1 MKGFA
6 LLLLSLCI
14 LSSCR
19 HTTGSGIIITET
31 RKVNDFNAVSVGGG
45 FEVEVRIGAATSVVV
60 EADDNIME
68 YISTTTEN
76 NTLKISTEDL
86 HNYSDVHMKVLITT
100 PGLVSVKA
108 SASAKV
114 IVEDVLKSANRLSF
128 KASSGASILAEI
140 DAPQVQSDASSG
152 ASVTISGKTRQY
164 SAEASSG
171 AEIKSFNLLSENT
184 TVSASSGASASVHA
198 SVTLKASASSGA
210 SITYQGGANVTPN
223 ISSGGSINKRN

>member
-6 LLLLSLCI
+6 ILFLSLFI

-19 HTTGSGIIITET
+19 HTTGSGVIVTET

-45 FEVEVRIGAATSVVV
+45 FEVEIRIGAVTSVVV

-68 YISTTTEN
+68 YISITSNN
-76 NTLKISTEDL
+76 NTLKIGTEDL

-100 PGLVSVKA
+100 PALVSIKG

-114 IVEDVLKSANRLSF
+114 IVEDVLTGTNRLIF
-128 KASSGASILAEI
+128 KASSGASIQAEI
-140 DAPQVQSDASSG
+140 DAPMAESDASSG
-152 ASVTISGKTRQY
+152 ASVKISGKTRQY

-171 AEIKSFNLLSENT
+171 AEIKSFDLLSENT
-184 TVSASSGASASVHA
+184 TVNASSGASAAVHA
-198 SVTLKASASSGA
+198 SVTLNASASSGA
-210 SITYQGGANVTPN
+210 SITYQGGAKVTPN